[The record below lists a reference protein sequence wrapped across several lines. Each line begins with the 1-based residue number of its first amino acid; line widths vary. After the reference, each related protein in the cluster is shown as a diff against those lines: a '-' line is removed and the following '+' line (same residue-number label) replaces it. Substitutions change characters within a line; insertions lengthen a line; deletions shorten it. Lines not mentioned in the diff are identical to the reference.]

1 MSSSTPWRATSV
13 RHVRTSQRL
22 PARDSSEDTM
32 HARQDAIIEAFSR
45 MRRESGLRHREIAAT
60 LKISEGELIAA
71 HCGIETENSDSD
83 MRASRLRPEFPA
95 IIAAMEALGEV
106 MALTRNES
114 CVHEKSGVYHKASHQ
129 GPVGLVLG
137 GSIDLRLFYQQWRHA
152 FAVQE
157 HTSKG
162 LQQSLQF
169 FDASG
174 TALHKIFLKPGSHA
188 SAYTSLLEQF
198 RAEDQSGEILVE
210 ALRPAPVV
218 LDDSEIDI
226 AGFRRDWAAM
236 RDTHEFFGLLKQYK
250 LSRTQGLRLADPRF
264 SVPVAPDVVTRL
276 LLAAAAENVPIMV
289 FVGNPGIIQ
298 IHSGPVSNIK
308 VMGPWL
314 NVLDEGFNLHLRQDL
329 IANAWVVKKPTEDG
343 IVTSLELFD
352 AQGENIAMLFGE
364 RKPGKPELESWRA
377 LIADVTEA
385 CLA

>member
-1 MSSSTPWRATSV
+1 
-13 RHVRTSQRL
+13 
-22 PARDSSEDTM
+22 M

-45 MRRESGLRHREIAAT
+45 MRRESSLRHREIAAT
-60 LKISEGELIAA
+60 LEISEGELIAA
-71 HCGIETENSDSD
+71 HCGVDAIGSDSD
-83 MRASRLRPEFPA
+83 MHATRLRPEFSA
-95 IIAAMEALGEV
+95 IIAAIEPLGEV

-114 CVHEKSGVYHKASHQ
+114 CVHEKSGVYSKASHQ
-129 GPVGLVLG
+129 GPVGLVLA
-137 GSIDLRLFYQQWRHA
+137 GSIDLRLFYQQWRHG
-152 FAVQE
+152 FAVEE

-169 FDASG
+169 FDSTG
-174 TALHKIFLKPGSHA
+174 TALHKIFLKPISQQA
-188 SAYTSLLEQF
+188 AYQSLLAQF
-198 RAEDQSGEILVE
+198 RAEDQSGDMVVE
-210 ALRPAPVV
+210 TPRLPPAA

-250 LSRTQGLRLADPRF
+250 VTRTQGLRLADPRF
-264 SVPVAPDVVTRL
+264 SIPVAPDVITRL
-276 LLAAAAENVPIMV
+276 LQAAAAENVSIMV

-308 VMGPWL
+308 LMGPWI

-364 RKPGKPELESWRA
+364 RKPGKPELESWRV
-377 LIADVTEA
+377 LIADITEA
-385 CLA
+385 CTA